1 MFFRMVLLMMNVVDT
16 SERRKRFQTRKF
28 QLSLSAKRTVPTYTR
43 GVQKVRSLIQL
54 TTEYEHD
61 I

>member
-1 MFFRMVLLMMNVVDT
+1 VHALAN
-16 SERRKRFQTRKF
+16 
-28 QLSLSAKRTVPTYTR
+28 TR

-61 I
+61 ILSLFNIVPFDRNALGPAVLMPS